1 MKRNKSVIIDAS
13 CIMAIIKQEPSA
25 MDALDRLKGF
35 RLYSSQCLPFEI
47 GNALSKLMKR
57 KLIDVAQACR
67 IFELYKRIP
76 IKLLE
81 SDLLNSIRLAGEEG
95 HYCYDMY
102 YLDCALKSGNPLF
115 TMDERLES
123 IAKMRGVT
131 CL

>member
-1 MKRNKSVIIDAS
+1 MKRKNSVVIDAS

-25 MDALDRLKGF
+25 MEVIDRLKGF
-35 RLYSSQCLPFEI
+35 NLCSSQCLPFEI

-57 KLIDVAQACR
+57 HLIDVGQACR
-67 IFELYKRIP
+67 FFELYKKIP

-81 SDLLNSIRLAGEEG
+81 CDFVDSIRMAGEEK

-102 YLDCALKSGNPLF
+102 YLDCALKSGSPLF
-115 TMDERLES
+115 TMDERLSS
-123 IAKMRGVT
+123 IAKKRGVT